1 MNCID
6 EEVYLKINYDLKN
19 DLYYWELGKYLE
31 SNESMENFIKDN
43 FVNYIKSKK
52 NKRRSYI
59 YCLTYLFTHL
69 FSLIEDLDND
79 ELEQLMTFQS
89 DIDFINEIG

>member
-31 SNESMENFIKDN
+31 SNESMENFIKDK
-43 FVNYIKSKK
+43 FEEYLKSKK
-52 NKRRSYI
+52 K
-59 YCLTYLFTHL
+59 F
-69 FSLIEDLDND
+69 
-79 ELEQLMTFQS
+79 
-89 DIDFINEIG
+89 

>member
-1 MNCID
+1 MNCIA

-43 FVNYIKSKK
+43 FVDYIKSKK
-52 NKRRSYI
+52 NKEGRISI
-59 YCLTYLFTHL
+59 V
-69 FSLIEDLDND
+69 
-79 ELEQLMTFQS
+79 
-89 DIDFINEIG
+89 

>member
-1 MNCID
+1 MNCIA

-52 NKRRSYI
+52 NKRRSYN
-59 YCLTYLFTHL
+59 YHC
-69 FSLIEDLDND
+69 
-79 ELEQLMTFQS
+79 
-89 DIDFINEIG
+89 